1 MEEVITMLDRISYV
15 MGLED
20 GIEEGTG
27 TVVIENGITCT
38 DDGDANITITEDEE
52 KWQTKIL
59 NL

>member
-52 KWQTKIL
+52 
-59 NL
+59 